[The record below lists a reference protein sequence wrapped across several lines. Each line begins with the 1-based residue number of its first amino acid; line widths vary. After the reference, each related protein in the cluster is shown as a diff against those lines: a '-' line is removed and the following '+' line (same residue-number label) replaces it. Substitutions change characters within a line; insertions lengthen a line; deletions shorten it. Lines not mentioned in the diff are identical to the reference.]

1 MPDDQ
6 PETPYLE
13 LLVRGAPAEAYERP
27 VLRARADKAPA
38 DRLAALERAKL
49 LALRVRGELE
59 GRRRRE
65 AELSALFETAHDLAG
80 LRDLDAVLQAIVQRA
95 RSLLGTEV
103 AYLTLN
109 DPTAG
114 DTYMRVTDGSVSARF
129 QQLRLGMGEGLGGLV
144 AQTARPYVTESY
156 FHDPRFQHTGTI
168 DAGVRDEG
176 LVAILGVPLLLG
188 SGVIG
193 VLFAA
198 DRRARVFEREQ
209 IALLGSFAAH
219 AAVAIDTAHLLAETR
234 TALTELEAANEI
246 IRDRSGVIERASDV
260 HDRLTELV
268 LRGGGVHDVADAVAE
283 VLSGSVEFVEADEA
297 PAAAVDRSRADG
309 RAVRDGEQDWVA
321 AVSAGGELLGA
332 LILRGHPRLDPV
344 DQRTLERAAMVTS
357 LLQLARRSAGE
368 AEQRVRGELLDDLL
382 DAPDREPRLLRE
394 RAARLRADLDAP
406 HVVLAASID
415 APGTGTPA
423 AGPGGPSA
431 GGFGGTPTGG
441 FDGAFRC
448 GPGGA
453 PGGGSGGTAGGGSG
467 GMPRSGFGGASRSG
481 PGGAPGGGSGSTPRS
496 GSNDAPRSGPGGT
509 HGSGSGGRPGGGS
522 GGAPVGGS
530 GGMPRSGFGGASRS
544 GLGGTPGGGPGGT
557 PGGGPGGAPGDGP
570 GGTPGSGSGGA
581 PVGGSGGMPRSG
593 SNDASRSGPGGAPVG
608 GSGGMPT
615 GGPGGASRSGSG
627 GAAGSGAG
635 GAHAEDAAGRRRL
648 WSAASHLAATRHGL
662 AATRDGGTV
671 LLLPLAEGDTADALA
686 RRTARQ
692 LGTAVHAPVTVGA
705 SAPVAAPAGRPG
717 EVAAGYA
724 EARRCLAAL
733 RALGRAGQGA
743 AVEDFGFLGLLLAG
757 TRDGAP
763 DGTGVQDFVTRTLGP
778 VLDYDERR
786 GTELIRT
793 LDAYF
798 AGGMSPARTKDAL
811 HVHVN
816 TVAQRLERVGRLL
829 GPDWQSPARSLE
841 IQLALRLHR
850 LASAL
855 GY

>member
-1 MPDDQ
+1 MPDDR
-6 PETPYLE
+6 PEAPYLE

-65 AELSALFETAHDLAG
+65 AELSALYETAHDLAG

-156 FHDPRFQHTGTI
+156 FHDPRFEHTHTI

-209 IALLGSFAAH
+209 TALLGSFAAH

-234 TALTELEAANEI
+234 TALAELEAANEI
-246 IRDRSGVIERASDV
+246 IRDRSRVIERASEV

-268 LRGGGVHDVADAVAE
+268 LRGGGVYDVADAVAE
-283 VLSGSVEFVEADEA
+283 VLSGSVEFLEVDEA

-309 RAVRDGEQDWVA
+309 HAVRDGEENWVA

-332 LILRGHPRLDPV
+332 LVLRGHPRLDPM

-382 DAPDREPRLLRE
+382 DTPDREPRLLRE
-394 RAARLRADLDAP
+394 RAARLRADLDTP
-406 HVVLAASID
+406 HVVLAAGIEATD
-415 APGTGTPA
+415 TGTLA
-423 AGPGGPSA
+423 TGPGAAHG
-431 GGFGGTPTGG
+431 
-441 FDGAFRC
+441 
-448 GPGGA
+448 
-453 PGGGSGGTAGGGSG
+453 
-467 GMPRSGFGGASRSG
+467 SG
-481 PGGAPGGGSGSTPRS
+481 PGGAHG
-496 GSNDAPRSGPGGT
+496 SGPGGGT
-509 HGSGSGGRPGGGS
+509 PGSRSGGAHGGGS
-522 GGAPVGGS
+522 GGAP
-530 GGMPRSGFGGASRS
+530 
-544 GLGGTPGGGPGGT
+544 
-557 PGGGPGGAPGDGP
+557 
-570 GGTPGSGSGGA
+570 
-581 PVGGSGGMPRSG
+581 
-593 SNDASRSGPGGAPVG
+593 
-608 GSGGMPT
+608 
-615 GGPGGASRSGSG
+615 
-627 GAAGSGAG
+627 
-635 GAHAEDAAGRRRL
+635 AEDAEGRRRL
-648 WSAASHLAATRHGL
+648 WSAASHLAVTRHGL

-671 LLLPLAEGDTADALA
+671 LLLPLADGDTADALA

-692 LGTAVHAPVTVGA
+692 LGTAVHAAVTVGA
-705 SAPVAAPAGRPG
+705 SAPVPAPAARPG
-717 EVAAGYA
+717 QVAAGYA

-733 RALGRAGQGA
+733 RVLGRAGEGA
-743 AVEDFGFLGLLLAG
+743 AAEDFGFLGLLLAG
-757 TRDGAP
+757 TREGAP
-763 DGTGVQDFVTRTLGP
+763 DGTGVQDFVTRTVGA
-778 VLDYDERR
+778 VIDYDERR

-829 GPDWQSPARSLE
+829 GPDWQSPALSLE

-850 LASAL
+850 LASAV

>member
-1 MPDDQ
+1 MPVTMPDDR
-6 PETPYLE
+6 PEAPYLE

-38 DRLAALERAKL
+38 ELLAALERAKL

-144 AQTARPYVTESY
+144 AQTARPYVTENY
-156 FHDPRFQHTGTI
+156 FDDPRFQHTHAI

-234 TALTELEAANEI
+234 TALAELEAANEI
-246 IRDRSGVIERASDV
+246 IRDRSRVIERASDV

-268 LRGGGVHDVADAVAE
+268 LRGGGVHDVADALAE
-283 VLSGSVEFVEADEA
+283 VLSGSVEFLETDEA

-309 RAVRDGEQDWVA
+309 HAVRDGEEDWVA

-332 LILRGHPRLDPV
+332 LVLRGHPRLDPM

-394 RAARLRADLDAP
+394 RAARLRADLDTP
-406 HVVLAASID
+406 HVVLAAGIE
-415 APGTGTPA
+415 APDTGTPA
-423 AGPGGPSA
+423 AGP
-431 GGFGGTPTGG
+431 
-441 FDGAFRC
+441 C
-448 GPGGA
+448 GA
-453 PGGGSGGTAGGGSG
+453 PGGGPGT
-467 GMPRSGFGGASRSG
+467 
-481 PGGAPGGGSGSTPRS
+481 
-496 GSNDAPRSGPGGT
+496 
-509 HGSGSGGRPGGGS
+509 
-522 GGAPVGGS
+522 
-530 GGMPRSGFGGASRS
+530 
-544 GLGGTPGGGPGGT
+544 TPGGGPGTAPASGPGGARASGPGGASGSRPGGAPGAG
-557 PGGGPGGAPGDGP
+557 PGGGPGGAP
-570 GGTPGSGSGGA
+570 
-581 PVGGSGGMPRSG
+581 
-593 SNDASRSGPGGAPVG
+593 
-608 GSGGMPT
+608 
-615 GGPGGASRSGSG
+615 
-627 GAAGSGAG
+627 
-635 GAHAEDAAGRRRL
+635 AEDAAGRRRL

-662 AATRDGGTV
+662 AAARDGGTV

-692 LGTAVHAPVTVGA
+692 LGTAVHAAVTVGA
-705 SAPVAAPAGRPG
+705 SAPVPAPAARPG
-717 EVAAGYA
+717 DVAAGYA

-733 RALGRAGQGA
+733 RVLDRAGQGA
-743 AVEDFGFLGLLLAG
+743 AAEDFGFLGLLLAG
-757 TRDGAP
+757 TREGAP
-763 DGTGVQDFVTRTLGP
+763 AGTGVQDFVHRTVGA
-778 VLDYDERR
+778 VIDYDERR

-816 TVAQRLERVGRLL
+816 TVAQRLERIGRLL

-850 LASAL
+850 LASAV